1 MKKYLIMFLIF
12 IFVLTGCNKK
22 IDTTE
27 VKGKFFEIVN
37 EYNQSIELDDI
48 KVIGKYDDSYIVSIY
63 KPMLFEENVDKKLI
77 NEIEIE
83 CSNYYE
89 ILCFKNNNIYTI
101 EYSVDKGWLIEEDL
115 LDIKKQLQM
124 CDYKPNEDIK
134 SYKTVVR
141 CDHSC
146 IIDTI
151 VASTCTT
158 KGSKIIKCE
167 KCDKK
172 LKNIEFDYIAHN
184 YVNSI
189 CSSCGEKE
197 YTLISRNEELE
208 NESNP
213 QLLGYKIMDWFGSY
227 LYNDKEIS
235 VYYLSKHSSVSKIEF
250 DYEQVGDLMF
260 CFLFDT
266 KIKVFCENSQYDL
279 QEAYDNNIINKN
291 ICLKIFNQ
299 YSRKY
304 IDGGESFI
312 QNVNKL
318 HQNRLIYLQTYFLD
332 FPCTEYDKLSFIN
345 LGDYGDASA
354 LYFEKNPKY
363 LCNYN
368 IDSYTYKIDAYEFEC
383 YSNYDLIIIYED
395 KVYSIVEAYNKNI
408 INLDHIGEIYE
419 QFSFYSK

>member
-77 NEIEIE
+77 NGIEIE

-115 LDIKKQLQM
+115 LDIKKHLQM

-227 LYNDKEIS
+227 LYNDKEIDCCS
-235 VYYLSKHSSVSKIEF
+235 YRAVDCELP
-250 DYEQVGDLMF
+250 
-260 CFLFDT
+260 DT
-266 KIKVFCENSQYDL
+266 MC
-279 QEAYDNNIINKN
+279 
-291 ICLKIFNQ
+291 
-299 YSRKY
+299 
-304 IDGGESFI
+304 
-312 QNVNKL
+312 
-318 HQNRLIYLQTYFLD
+318 
-332 FPCTEYDKLSFIN
+332 
-345 LGDYGDASA
+345 
-354 LYFEKNPKY
+354 
-363 LCNYN
+363 
-368 IDSYTYKIDAYEFEC
+368 
-383 YSNYDLIIIYED
+383 
-395 KVYSIVEAYNKNI
+395 
-408 INLDHIGEIYE
+408 
-419 QFSFYSK
+419 